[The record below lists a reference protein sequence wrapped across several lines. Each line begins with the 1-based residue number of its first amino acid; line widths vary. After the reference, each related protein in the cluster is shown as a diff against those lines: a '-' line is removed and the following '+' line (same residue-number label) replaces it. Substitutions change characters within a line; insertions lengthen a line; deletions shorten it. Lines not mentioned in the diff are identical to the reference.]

1 MGLFYVSS
9 ASCSMSV
16 LHDLLFFISAAVDA
30 LLMFVQSRAE
40 CFRKRPRE
48 SNAYLSPLPPFMG
61 KTAPTLEFRD
71 HSIASSKL
79 WGRGCPQIL
88 VCDCLNSYGFKLGH
102 EIRGRRSWRNAR
114 KPKTD
119 LHAMFAKISLSLP
132 FAWCRLT
139 KQAGNNYSPGKRK
152 TGKILPPLRF
162 KPVRLFARYKSFIP
176 FPFVKRLC

>member
-1 MGLFYVSS
+1 MIFYSSSQQLLTPCSCLSNRALNASENGPGKVMRIFLHCLRSWEKLPLHWNFAIKHCVFKIMGSW
-9 ASCSMSV
+9 
-16 LHDLLFFISAAVDA
+16 
-30 LLMFVQSRAE
+30 
-40 CFRKRPRE
+40 
-48 SNAYLSPLPPFMG
+48 LPP
-61 KTAPTLEFRD
+61 
-71 HSIASSKL
+71 
-79 WGRGCPQIL
+79 
-88 VCDCLNSYGFKLGH
+88 NSRMRLSQFVWLQTGPWNK
-102 EIRGRRSWRNAR
+102 ERRSWRNAR